1 MSKIYLK
8 QLIKEVIQEFEIS
21 KDDIEIERD
30 LNFEEYASEYLN
42 PKSIEIEGNLYDY
55 PDFTD
60 IYVTYAEWDNGT
72 ELTEDEL
79 EELNDTEFGH
89 ELAYDYAFKRY
100 TS

>member
-8 QLIKEVIQEFEIS
+8 QLIKEVIQEFEIP
-21 KDDIEIERD
+21 KGDIEIERD
-30 LNFEEYASEYLN
+30 LNFEEYAYEHLDS
-42 PKSIEIEGNLYDY
+42 KSIEIDGNLHDY

-60 IYVTYAEWDNGT
+60 IYITYAEWDNGT

-79 EELNDTEFGH
+79 EELNDTRFGH
-89 ELAYDYAFKRY
+89 ELAYDYAFERY

>member
-42 PKSIEIEGNLYDY
+42 PKKY
-55 PDFTD
+55 
-60 IYVTYAEWDNGT
+60 
-72 ELTEDEL
+72 
-79 EELNDTEFGH
+79 
-89 ELAYDYAFKRY
+89 
-100 TS
+100 